1 MIDELADLM
10 MVASKDVEEAIVR
23 LAQKARA
30 CGVHL
35 VVATQRPSVDVI
47 TGLIKANMPTRI
59 AFQVRSKTDG
69 RTILDVLDA
78 ICLGELK
85 GPLER
90 IDTLD
95 AELGG
100 WVRQMLV
107 RDPGHRTADAAALAE
122 ALERMA
128 MRLQPFDETPRRR
141 LAALVLDVAEP
152 PDSGRN

>member
-1 MIDELADLM
+1 MPPERLEEGDIGPPAGLWSLAVLLFELL
-10 MVASKDVEEAIVR
+10 
-23 LAQKARA
+23 
-30 CGVHL
+30 
-35 VVATQRPSVDVI
+35 
-47 TGLIKANMPTRI
+47 TGRKL
-59 AFQVRSKTDG
+59 FDG